1 MDNIIHKVLTLLML
15 IGGTFLFVQSLRI
28 LLDYSGAVYI
38 LTFAISII
46 MLSTGIRAIAKGK
59 ISC

>member
-1 MDNIIHKVLTLLML
+1 ML
-15 IGGTFLFVQSLRI
+15 IGGTFLFVQSLGI

>member
-1 MDNIIHKVLTLLML
+1 MDNIIDKVLTLLML
-15 IGGTFLFVQSLRI
+15 IGGTFLFVQSLEI

-46 MLSTGIRAIAKGK
+46 MLSMGIRAIAKGK
-59 ISC
+59 LSC